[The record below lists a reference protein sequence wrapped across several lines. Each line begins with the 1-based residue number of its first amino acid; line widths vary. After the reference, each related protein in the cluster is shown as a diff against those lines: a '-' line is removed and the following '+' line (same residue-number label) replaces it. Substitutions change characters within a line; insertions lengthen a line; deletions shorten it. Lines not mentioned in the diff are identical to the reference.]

1 MDENENGD
9 PSVDATA
16 TDESLTPAAAASL
29 STTPKRRRGQ
39 PPGSK
44 NVKPAKNP
52 TTKRTASGLKRAGS
66 QKKPHRFATAS
77 FLGRH
82 PSSSSDPIFST
93 PKTKGK
99 VYSRKRKRD
108 SVATAEYVYP
118 GVDFSPAADGDDD
131 QQAEL
136 RGTEKK
142 KKKAE
147 RGQGGM
153 RISSA
158 AIARDSSDETDES
171 TSDVKAI
178 PPMPESEVDSVF
190 AVVDKILYNQVDF
203 LVKQA
208 GLSENFRQ
216 VVTKIWFRYGELL
229 GVFLWEIFHRRSL
242 MLDILVKSINQIDQ
256 FNIEFICLPIKQS
269 INPSINRQL
278 SCGAVD

>member
-1 MDENENGD
+1 MDEDENGD
-9 PSVDATA
+9 LTVDATA
-16 TDESLTPAAAASL
+16 TDESLTPSAAASP
-29 STTPKRRRGQ
+29 STTPKRRCGQ
-39 PPGSK
+39 SPGSK
-44 NVKPAKNP
+44 NVRPAMNP
-52 TTKRTASGLKRAGS
+52 TTNRTASGLKRAGS
-66 QKKPHRFATAS
+66 QKKPYRFATAS

-93 PKTKGK
+93 TKTKGK

-108 SVATAEYVYP
+108 SVGAAEYVYP
-118 GVDFSPAADGDDD
+118 GIDFSPAPDGDDD

-136 RGTEKK
+136 RGKKRK

-158 AIARDSSDETDES
+158 AIAQDSSDETDES
-171 TSDVKAI
+171 TSDVKAT

-190 AVVDKILYNQVDF
+190 AVVDKILHNQVDF

-229 GVFLWEIFHRRSL
+229 GVFFWEIFFIVVDAGYFRQ
-242 MLDILVKSINQIDQ
+242 INQSIHLSID
-256 FNIEFICLPIKQS
+256 
-269 INPSINRQL
+269 
-278 SCGAVD
+278 SCHV